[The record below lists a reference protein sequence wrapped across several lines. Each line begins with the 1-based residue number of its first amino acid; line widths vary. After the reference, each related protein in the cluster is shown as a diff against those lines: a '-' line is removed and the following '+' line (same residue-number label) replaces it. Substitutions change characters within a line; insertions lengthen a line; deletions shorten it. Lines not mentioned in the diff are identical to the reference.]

1 MASNVSALAKALGT
15 RAISR
20 APNTE
25 QRHRPPTE
33 WPPPWGAARI
43 VAFGD
48 DLWLDVMMLGDGNPL
63 PLATP
68 TSLKFTSR
76 LGGMIPVGLLTIC

>member
-1 MASNVSALAKALGT
+1 LPFRRREL
-15 RAISR
+15 
-20 APNTE
+20 E
-25 QRHRPPTE
+25 RH
-33 WPPPWGAARI
+33 GACAARI